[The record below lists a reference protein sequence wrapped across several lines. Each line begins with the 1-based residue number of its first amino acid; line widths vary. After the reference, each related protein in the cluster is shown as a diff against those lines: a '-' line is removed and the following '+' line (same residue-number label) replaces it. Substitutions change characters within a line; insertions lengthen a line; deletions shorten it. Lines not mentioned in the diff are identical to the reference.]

1 MIARL
6 VLIALLVAG
15 CEKTN
20 HDNIDKWT
28 HTEKGP
34 GKLKKAFAD
43 ESIDAELSAHAGAN
57 LI

>member
-1 MIARL
+1 MFARL
-6 VLIALLVAG
+6 VLIALVLVAG

-34 GKLKKAFAD
+34 GKLKKAFSD
-43 ESIDAELSAHAGAN
+43 ESHRSRSLRARRART
-57 LI
+57 